1 MKWTKN
7 SAIVTLV
14 IISLIIGAAGAG
26 IGTYSFIILYKQNPG
41 NPILRATYFSQHN
54 DSVFLPATTQH
65 YIDELLIDFEIF
77 AGESVYFLYTS
88 TVALM
93 STYDNFVQF
102 VIQVDGGKTMINFAT
117 IQVNDVSGA
126 EDYAF
131 PIAIQGFANTL
142 TVGQHNVTVSIYS
155 DAIAFDN
162 FVLRQALLVQ
172 IFTT

>member
-1 MKWTKN
+1 M
-7 SAIVTLV
+7 V

-41 NPILRATYFSQHN
+41 N
-54 DSVFLPATTQH
+54 
-65 YIDELLIDFEIF
+65 IDFEIF

-131 PIAIQGFANTL
+131 PVAIQGFANTL